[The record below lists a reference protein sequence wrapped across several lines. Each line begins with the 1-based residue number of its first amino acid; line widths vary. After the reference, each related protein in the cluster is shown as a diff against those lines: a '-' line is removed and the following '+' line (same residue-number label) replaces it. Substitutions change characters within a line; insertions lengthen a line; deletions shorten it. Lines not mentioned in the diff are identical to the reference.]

1 VGARAP
7 WLSSVVSYKVCKI
20 RGLRTAV
27 AGDEPPLLGF
37 SRLSERPHPSPGRVL
52 VRDSLPA
59 VPSGLEVFGDGHR
72 PGPRSRQLPQTWM
85 TLQGVTVRSW
95 PAALAGCA
103 GNLPGVPR
111 PYSGHDLPE
120 SGSRGG
126 SDLRH
131 LPPPAFRTPSTVC
144 SSNRLP
150 ALFRPVPLLGFSL
163 QSFAPSRVAARLS
176 APVLSCR
183 S

>member
-1 VGARAP
+1 MNPGMGKRGTGAKWEQGIPHGDPLQGTKGGVGARAP
-7 WLSSVVSYKVCKI
+7 WLSSVVSYKVFKV

-37 SRLSERPHPSPGRVL
+37 SRLSELPHPPPGRVL

-85 TLQGVTVRSW
+85 TLQGMTLRPW
-95 PAALAGCA
+95 PAALAGRT

-111 PYSGHDLPE
+111 P
-120 SGSRGG
+120 
-126 SDLRH
+126 
-131 LPPPAFRTPSTVC
+131 
-144 SSNRLP
+144 
-150 ALFRPVPLLGFSL
+150 
-163 QSFAPSRVAARLS
+163 
-176 APVLSCR
+176 
-183 S
+183 